1 MSVKVYWLDASKTL
15 LTFKFIDT
23 FTISDLREADKI
35 SADLTSD
42 IQHPFHLIYNFL
54 EVKDISRLPQ
64 GLYDY
69 LQENLQHSSYL
80 EHIIVVIAKDGEVL
94 ARTVILIAKALW
106 REYFTKLHIASTQE
120 DAIQH
125 LKKLDLYASQ
135 FTKPKK
141 KQKDEQVARLHR
153 V

>member
-106 REYFTKLHIASTQE
+106 REYLTKLHTTSPQE

-141 KQKDEQVARLHR
+141 QKDEQVARLHR